1 MAAKRDY
8 YEVLGIRQTATEA
21 EIKRAFR
28 ARAREYHPDVNKAAG
43 AETQFKEINEAYEV
57 LSDTSKRASY
67 DRFGHAGVNGSGYQS
82 YAGFD
87 AFSDIF
93 DQFFGAGG
101 RRGQR
106 GPQRGS
112 DLRYD
117 LDISF
122 EEAVFGSEKTLEIP
136 ALRACARCQ
145 GTGAEP
151 NSGETVCPS
160 CHGSGEIRRA
170 QQSVFGQFVN
180 VVMCDRCQGEGR
192 IPGEP
197 CTKCHGQGRERATRT
212 VTVKIPA
219 GVDNGQQVR
228 LTGEGEAGP
237 KGGPPG
243 DLYVVL
249 DVSDHPLFQRNG
261 SQIEY
266 ELPITVAQA
275 ALGDEVEVP
284 TLDGPETVK
293 ISPGTQS
300 GQTIR
305 LRLRGVPH
313 LRGSG
318 RGDMYVQVRVVVPTH
333 LTHEQRAHFE
343 ALSATLQ
350 VEAEHEK
357 GFFGRVKEAFGA

>member
-8 YEVLGIRQTATEA
+8 YEVLGVSQTASEV

-28 ARAREYHPDVNKAAG
+28 ARAREYHPDVNKDHG
-43 AETQFKEINEAYEV
+43 AETQFKEVNEAYEV
-57 LSDTSKRASY
+57 LSDQTKRAAY
-67 DRFGHAGVNGSGYQS
+67 DRFGHAGVGG
-82 YAGFD
+82 AGGQAYTGFGD
-87 AFSDIF
+87 FADIF
-93 DQFFGAGG
+93 DQFFGVGG
-101 RRGQR
+101 RHGQR

-122 EEAVFGSEKTLEIP
+122 EEAVFGCEKVLDIP
-136 ALRACARCQ
+136 ALRACARCH
-145 GTGAEP
+145 GSGAEP
-151 NSGETVCPS
+151 DSGETVCPS
-160 CHGSGEIRRA
+160 CHGSGEIRRV

-180 VVMCDRCQGEGR
+180 VVMCDRCQGEGK
-192 IPGEP
+192 IPGDP
-197 CTKCHGQGRERATRT
+197 CVQCRGAGRERVTRA

-237 KGGPPG
+237 KGGPAG

-249 DVSDHPLFQRNG
+249 TVAEHAQFQREG
-261 SQIEY
+261 AHIQF

-284 TLDGPETVK
+284 TLDGVENIK
-293 ISPGTQS
+293 IPPGTQS
-300 GQTIR
+300 GQTVR
-305 LRLRGVPH
+305 MRGKGVPL

-318 RGDMYVQVRVVVPTH
+318 RGDMYVLVRVVVPT
-333 LTHEQRAHFE
+333 R
-343 ALSATLQ
+343 LSAEERSLFRKLAETLE
-350 VEAEHEK
+350 VDEEADK
-357 GFFGRVKEAFGA
+357 GFFGRVKEAFGG